1 MGRYHEKYRKKLKGG
16 RWCRPV
22 VEIGAEAHR
31 FVQVGARVGWRGG
44 RAPTGGVAGGQRP
57 RVAWRGGRAPAGGV
71 AGGQRPRVGWRGGRA
86 PAVKNDLT
94 LGAAFRRRPPTAL
107 SRGPLG
113 LTARCVRRRYLR
125 AAAIR
130 TRAASTFSR
139 ELNALIRTC
148 PSPHWPKPAPGV
160 QTTWA
165 LLSSVSK
172 NAHESRP
179 VLIQM

>member
-31 FVQVGARVGWRGG
+31 LVQVGARVGWRVGSARG
-44 RAPTGGVAGGQRP
+44 WGGGVAARPLVGWRVAARP
-57 RVAWRGGRAPAGGV
+57 RVAWRVGSAHGWGGGWAAPT
-71 AGGQRPRVGWRGGRA
+71 
-86 PAVKNDLT
+86 VKNDLT
-94 LGAAFRRRPPTAL
+94 LGAAFRRRRPTAL